1 MITPTGLPEYLPK
14 GIIIR
19 NYKADTFSEAF
30 EFKEYWKDWNPQVTK
45 VFNGTKRVFKIKI
58 SNQN

>member
-1 MITPTGLPEYLPK
+1 MITRTGLPEYLPK

-30 EFKEYWKDWNPQVTK
+30 EFSQRWNGQVTK
-45 VFNGTKRVFKIKI
+45 VFNGTEKVFKIKI

>member
-1 MITPTGLPEYLPK
+1 MINRTGLPEYLPK

-30 EFKEYWKDWNPQVTK
+30 EFAQKWNGQVTK
-45 VFNGTKRVFKIKI
+45 VFNGTKKVFKIKI